1 MSKAEDL
8 LKFSSFHAKENE
20 WKKRENKDS
29 RKRHWWIRKII
40 KENQAVR
47 GLKCRKEVEEEL
59 ALPEKS
65 YSSFWGTKE
74 SKQSWRQIHIFFLQ
88 LMYGFVCIYVCEIFF
103 SERQEG
109 DLVYVW
115 TLWSWSKGIW
125 DWRNPKFGISI
136 SLLSEITQNI
146 VT

>member
-74 SKQSWRQIHIFFLQ
+74 SKQSWRQIHIFF
-88 LMYGFVCIYVCEIFF
+88 FTA
-103 SERQEG
+103 
-109 DLVYVW
+109 YVW
-115 TLWSWSKGIW
+115 ICMYICMWDLFLREAGRWFSLCMNFVKLEQGHLRLKKSKIW
-125 DWRNPKFGISI
+125 NFY
-136 SLLSEITQNI
+136 
-146 VT
+146 

>member
-8 LKFSSFHAKENE
+8 IKFSSFHAKENE

-59 ALPEKS
+59 ALAEKS

-74 SKQSWRQIHIFFLQ
+74 SKQSWRQMHIFF
-88 LMYGFVCIYVCEIFF
+88 FT
-103 SERQEG
+103 
-109 DLVYVW
+109 VYVW
-115 TLWSWSKGIW
+115 ICMYICMWDLFLREAGRWFSLWMNFVTLEQGHLRLKKSKIW
-125 DWRNPKFGISI
+125 NFY
-136 SLLSEITQNI
+136 
-146 VT
+146 

>member
-8 LKFSSFHAKENE
+8 IKFSSFHAKENE

-40 KENQAVR
+40 KENLAVR
-47 GLKCRKEVEEEL
+47 GLKCRKELEEEL
-59 ALPEKS
+59 ALAVRVTLLFEEQRKAS
-65 YSSFWGTKE
+65 NAGDKYTF
-74 SKQSWRQIHIFFLQ
+74 FFLQ
-88 LMYGFVCIYVCEIFF
+88 FMYGFVCIYVCEIFF

-109 DLVYVW
+109 DLVYGW